1 MSQCS
6 ADAQQR
12 GDAVRHPRKRGG
24 EVGGEKREVQ
34 PRRRVRHRWTEDNMS
49 VRKNNRDGKKSREKS
64 GRRRRCT
71 TEEKAGNRETAGT
84 LGHGGWMVPC

>member
-24 EVGGEKREVQ
+24 EVGG
-34 PRRRVRHRWTEDNMS
+34 
-49 VRKNNRDGKKSREKS
+49 GKKERCSR
-64 GRRRRCT
+64 
-71 TEEKAGNRETAGT
+71 
-84 LGHGGWMVPC
+84 GGGGERDTDGQKIICQ